1 MYLQSFPG
9 LMSLTLGDGTTQRR
23 DDTLRQFVAS
33 SASGSLTE
41 VVPYGEDENAAA
53 DLRASTAQARANGAT
68 LRDRAARA
76 LATNRAFLALAQ
88 PATNAQA
95 LAQVQALTRQ
105 NIALIRLVAD
115 LLDGAE

>member
-23 DDTLRQFVAS
+23 DDTARQFVAS
-33 SASGSLTE
+33 SASGSVTE

-53 DLRASTAQARANGAT
+53 DLRASSAQALITGAT
-68 LRDRAARA
+68 LRDGAAKA
-76 LATNRAFLALAQ
+76 LATNRAFLAL
-88 PATNAQA
+88 PTVTNAQA

>member
-1 MYLQSFPG
+1 MSPRPIARVPFERHG
-9 LMSLTLGDGTTQRR
+9 LGLIQ
-23 DDTLRQFVAS
+23 VAR
-33 SASGSLTE
+33 
-41 VVPYGEDENAAA
+41 VVRE
-53 DLRASTAQARANGAT
+53 T
-68 LRDRAARA
+68 AARVVLGTRRPRTSHRHPARPGALRGVRGA

-115 LLDGAE
+115 LLDGTE